1 MADGGDTKSLRS
13 RRGGRNFEDMPDGPA
28 LEGAS
33 DVRRHDRAFR
43 DPNSKGRFKV
53 AFSGEEYGFGYRALI
68 EYGKLSKD
76 RNHGQIPDGGGHG
89 VRRAVLP
96 HEFDFDSAER
106 QPLRTRELALTALTT
121 EKADF
126 ALVPFYTP
134 DRGYDTETLLT
145 ISKLFSPMG
154 VDSVAAGD
162 SFCLAVYE
170 SQVLEL
176 AQSSHP
182 GSAMARLLT
191 GQTRPWA
198 ASLDPGVQWSG
209 GRGLPRN
216 EYDRVVQSQ
225 MDARVKNDTEAQLVL
240 KERISAVFAGPEATR
255 RCKAKL
261 DGLRAAGV
269 NVEETLQWVEPQR
282 EMARRVRETLDS
294 DRQTQTF
301 TDLTT
306 GRPML
311 TSFMSA
317 RAQTQ
322 PLYGVVLPLEV
333 ALNSPEFIVVDP
345 NFDDAST
352 VKTRFMVCE
361 KNYDHTLFEDKF
373 KFAAQRVPVWKDR
386 LYKTAAKFGGLK
398 TARINPILYARL
410 GLEFLLLQ
418 SRDAFGGRHN
428 LDDVFD
434 SGGDHHDAALEKPSV
449 RVLVQIDHGRK
460 GVESVGRLE
469 NFLRY
474 YGVRYATVRMGDD
487 VTDLGPRRGPAP
499 MILDIEFD
507 RRDFLF
513 HPKIGSV
520 VEGFLWEAFN
530 ISRFGMP
537 RFLAVMPA
545 REHQLADVA
554 QRRWWNEGV
563 DVAAHA
569 IAEKFEAGLGFV
581 LSWPFKVL
589 AVNVVAPVVKAFLFA
604 FVILPSMLFEYHPAS
619 KAFFFSWALVLAG
632 LWYLHEPALR
642 AVNWLF
648 ERLPTVTF

>member
-1 MADGGDTKSLRS
+1 MRS

-28 LEGAS
+28 PEGAGEF
-33 DVRRHDRAFR
+33 RRHETSFR
-43 DPNSKGRFKV
+43 DPNRPGRFKV
-53 AFSGEEYGFGYRALI
+53 AFSGEEYGFGYRAVL
-68 EYGKLSKD
+68 EYGKVSKERYD
-76 RNHGQIPDGGGHG
+76 RRIPDAGGHG
-89 VRRAVLP
+89 VRRGVLP
-96 HEFDFDSAER
+96 SKFDFETAER

-145 ISKLFSPMG
+145 ISKLFSPMA
-154 VDSVAAGD
+154 VDQVAAGD

-198 ASLDPGVQWSG
+198 VSLDPGVQWSG
-209 GRGLPRN
+209 GRGLSRH
-216 EYDRVVQSQ
+216 EYDRVVRDQV
-225 MDARVKNDTEAQLVL
+225 DVRVKNDTEAQLVL

-269 NVEETLQWVEPQR
+269 NVEETLQWIEPQR

-352 VKTRFMVCE
+352 VKTRFLVCE
-361 KNYDHTLFEDKF
+361 KNYDHTLFEDKY
-373 KFAAQRVPVWKDR
+373 KFAMQRVPVWKDR
-386 LYKTAAKFGGLK
+386 LYKTASRFGGLNI
-398 TARINPILYARL
+398 ARINPFLYGRL
-410 GLEFLLLQ
+410 ALEFLLLQ
-418 SRDAFGGRHN
+418 SRDAFGKAHN
-428 LDDVFD
+428 LDDVFE
-434 SGGDHHDAALEKPSV
+434 SQGDHRDAAMEKASV

-469 NFLRY
+469 TYLRY

-520 VEGFLWEAFN
+520 VDGFLWEAFN

-537 RFLAVMPA
+537 RFLAAMPA

-554 QRRWWNEGV
+554 QRRWWNEGI
-563 DVAAHA
+563 DVAANA
-569 IAEKFEAGLGFV
+569 VAEKFEAGLGFI
-581 LSWPFKVL
+581 LAAPFKFLATGVIAPIVKLVL
-589 AVNVVAPVVKAFLFA
+589 FGA
-604 FVILPSMLFEYHPAS
+604 VILPSMLFEYHPAS
-619 KAFFFSWALVLAG
+619 KVFLPAWAAVFAG
-632 LWYLHEPALR
+632 LWVFRDQALS
-642 AVNWLF
+642 ALGWLL
-648 ERLPTVTF
+648 ERLPATTF

>member
-1 MADGGDTKSLRS
+1 MRS

-28 LEGAS
+28 PEGAGEL
-33 DVRRHDRAFR
+33 RRRESAFR
-43 DPNSKGRFKV
+43 DPNRPGRFKV
-53 AFSGEEYGFGYRALI
+53 AFSGEEYGFGYRALL
-68 EYGKLSKD
+68 EYGKLSKEKHD
-76 RNHGQIPDGGGHG
+76 GRIPDAGGHG
-89 VRRAVLP
+89 VRRSVLP
-96 HEFDFDSAER
+96 SAFDFDNGAER

-126 ALVPFYTP
+126 AIVPFYTP

-154 VDSVAAGD
+154 VDQVAAGD

-209 GRGLPRN
+209 GRAHSRS
-216 EYDRVVQSQ
+216 EYDRVVRDQVET
-225 MDARVKNDTEAQLVL
+225 RVKNDTETQLVL

-269 NVEETLQWVEPQR
+269 AVEETLQWVEPQR

-352 VKTRFMVCE
+352 VKTRFLVCE
-361 KNYDHTLFEDKF
+361 KNYDHTLFEDKY
-373 KFAAQRVPVWKDR
+373 KFAMQRVPVWKKR
-386 LYKTAAKFGGLK
+386 LFTTAARFGGLNR
-398 TARINPILYARL
+398 ARINPFLYARL
-410 GLEFLLLQ
+410 GLEFLFLQ
-418 SRDAFGGRHN
+418 SRDSFRVEHN
-428 LDDVFD
+428 LDDVFE
-434 SGGDHHDAALEKPSV
+434 SQGDHRDAAIEKPCL

-469 NFLRY
+469 AYLRY

-499 MILDIEFD
+499 MVLDIEFD

-537 RFLAVMPA
+537 RFLAAMPA
-545 REHQLADVA
+545 RDHQLADVA
-554 QRRWWNEGV
+554 QRRWWNEGI
-563 DVAAHA
+563 DVAANA
-569 IAEKFEAGLGFV
+569 VAEKFEAGLGFI
-581 LSWPFKVL
+581 LSWPFKFL
-589 AVNVVAPVVKAFLFA
+589 ATAIVAPVVKFLLFT
-604 FVILPSMLFEYHPAS
+604 FVILPSMVFEYHPAS
-619 KAFFFSWALVLAG
+619 KAFLPAWAAVFAGFWVFREQALA
-632 LWYLHEPALR
+632 
-642 AVNWLF
+642 AVNWAL
-648 ERLPTVTF
+648 ERLPSVTF

>member
-1 MADGGDTKSLRS
+1 MKS
-13 RRGGRNFEDMPDGPA
+13 RRGGRNFEDMPEGPA
-28 LEGAS
+28 LEGTGE
-33 DVRRHDRAFR
+33 VRRRESSFR
-43 DPNSKGRFKV
+43 DPNRPGRFKV
-53 AFSGEEYGFGYRALI
+53 AFSGEEYGFGYRALL
-68 EYGKLSKD
+68 EYGKLAKD
-76 RNHGQIPDGGGHG
+76 RHDGRIPDAGGHG

-96 HEFDFDSAER
+96 GKFDFETAER

-154 VDSVAAGD
+154 VDQVAAGD

-198 ASLDPGVQWSG
+198 VSLDPGVQWSG
-209 GRGLPRN
+209 GRGLPRH
-216 EYDRVVQSQ
+216 EYDQRAGEQV
-225 MDARVKNDTEAQLVL
+225 DIRLKNSTEAQLVL
-240 KERISAVFAGPEATR
+240 GERISAVFAGPEATR

-352 VKTRFMVCE
+352 VKTRFLVCE
-361 KNYDHTLFEDKF
+361 KNYDHTLFEDKY
-373 KFAAQRVPVWKDR
+373 KFAVQRVPVWKSR
-386 LYKTAAKFGGLK
+386 LYKTAAKFGGLN
-398 TARINPILYARL
+398 IARL
-410 GLEFLLLQ
+410 NPFLYGRLALEFLLLQ
-418 SRDAFGGRHN
+418 SRDAFGKPHN
-428 LDDVFD
+428 LDDVFESQD
-434 SGGDHHDAALEKPSV
+434 DHGDAAIEKPSV
-449 RVLVQIDHGRK
+449 RVLVQVDHGRK

-469 NFLRY
+469 SYLRY

-487 VTDLGPRRGPAP
+487 VTDLGPRKGPSP
-499 MILDIEFD
+499 MIVDIEFD

-569 IAEKFEAGLGFV
+569 AAEKLEAGLGFV
-581 LSWPFKVL
+581 FAAPFKFV
-589 AVNVVAPVVKAFLFA
+589 ATAIVAPIVKAVLFA

-619 KAFFFSWALVLAG
+619 KVFLPAWAAVFAG
-632 LWYLHEPALR
+632 LWIFREQALS
-642 AVNWLF
+642 AVNWAL
-648 ERLPTVTF
+648 ERLPSVTF